1 MVVITKY
8 SDYTIQSIE
17 FFKKKIE
24 DELVIRDLPGI
35 TNKMIDIINVSKQ
48 HPIVTMMM
56 NKLAGRETERSGIIP
71 AISVT
76 PSNPSDIGFTIGAG
90 FSTEIVNDE
99 FVSILKT
106 FYAMTDEEIQKELLI
121 TKDQIDSII
130 GAYKRNPPGGLKAQV
145 HEWRKNEEI
154 NISVWSETPD
164 MDIVLGNL
172 IDSIMMDIQVSL
184 AGDDSKLQNMMAKV
198 TKGLVNFNF
207 GRVLFGTE
215 YNLTFMNTY
224 NNYTIYSDDVI
235 TDHSLIGTFGTPGQ

>member
-1 MVVITKY
+1 MLVITKY

-24 DELVIRDLPGI
+24 DELVVRDLPGI

-56 NKLAGRETERSGIIP
+56 NKLAGRETERSGIVP

-90 FSTEIVNDE
+90 FSTEIVDDE
-99 FVSILKT
+99 FVSILKA

-121 TKDQIDSII
+121 TKDQIDLII
-130 GAYKRNPPGGLKAQV
+130 GAYKRNPSGGLKAQV

-184 AGDDSKLQNMMAKV
+184 AGDDSKLQNMMVKV

-235 TDHSLIGTFGTPGQ
+235 TDHSLIGTFGTPG